1 MAAKQTHA
9 CIDMVL
15 VDGQWML
22 PLEEAIQLVRL
33 LAMAV
38 PVTRDYVASLGYVP
52 RFAKQ
57 TKDYTVTPVTL
68 AQLAAMNLED

>member
-1 MAAKQTHA
+1 MAAKGTPTR
-9 CIDMVL
+9 IDMVL

-33 LAMAV
+33 LTMAV
-38 PVTRDYVASLGYVP
+38 PVSRDYVSGAGYVP
-52 RFAKQ
+52 KFSKQ
-57 TKDYTVTPVTL
+57 TKDYTVTPVTI